1 MSKRSI
7 ALLTVALLAM
17 AACDD
22 APESGRTVVSISNFN
37 QGAPVQSDVVV
48 DNGTDPAYVAE
59 DIVPAVFV
67 ARPYNELVTGT
78 SHSQVVIESYH
89 IDWTRTDGG
98 TGALA
103 SRDEASSIYITVGED
118 TDALIRLVTWGDKSG
133 PVLSGLIGSP
143 NQVSMRADI
152 TFQGRE
158 VGTTEEFEIKTSV
171 SVNFSDAVNI
181 Q

>member
-7 ALLTVALLAM
+7 ALVAVALLAM

-22 APESGRTVVSISNFN
+22 APESGRTVVTITEFN
-37 QGAPVQSDVVV
+37 KGAPVQSDVVV

-59 DIVPAVFV
+59 DLVPVVFT
-67 ARPYNELVTGT
+67 AHPYNDLVTGT
-78 SHSQVVIESYH
+78 THSQVVIESYR
-89 IDWTRTDGG
+89 IVWTRTDGG

-103 SRDEASSIYITVGED
+103 TREEASSIYITVGED

-133 PVLSGLIGSP
+133 PILSGLIGSP
-143 NQVSMRADI
+143 NQIGMRADI
-152 TFQGRE
+152 TFNGRE
-158 VGTTEEFEIKTSV
+158 VGTEQEVELQTSV

>member
-22 APESGRTVVSISNFN
+22 APESGRTVVSITEFN

-48 DNGTDPAYVAE
+48 DNGTDPPYVAE
-59 DIVPAVFV
+59 DLVPAVFT
-67 ARPYNELVTGT
+67 ARPYSDLVTGT

-89 IDWTRTDGG
+89 IVWTRTDGG
-98 TGALA
+98 SGALA
-103 SRDEASSIYITVGED
+103 TRDEASSIYITVGED
-118 TDALIRLVTWGDKSG
+118 TDATIRLVTWGDKSG
-133 PVLSGLIGSP
+133 PVLSGLMGSSNQIG
-143 NQVSMRADI
+143 MRADI
-152 TFQGRE
+152 TFHGRE
-158 VGTTEEFEIKTSV
+158 VGTDEEMELQTSV

>member
-7 ALLTVALLAM
+7 ALVAVALLAM

-59 DIVPAVFV
+59 DIVPATFV
-67 ARPYNELVTGT
+67 ARPYNDLVTGT
-78 SHSQVVIESYH
+78 SHSQVVIASYH
-89 IDWTRTDGG
+89 IVWTRTDGG
-98 TGALA
+98 TGALPA
-103 SRDEASSIYITVGED
+103 RDEASAIYITVGED
-118 TDALIRLVTWGDKSG
+118 TDALIRLVTWGDKNNA
-133 PVLSGLIGSP
+133 VLSGLIGSP
-143 NQVSMRADI
+143 NQVGMRADI
-152 TFQGRE
+152 TFHGRE
-158 VGTTEEFEIKTSV
+158 VGTDEEVELQTSV
-171 SVNFSDAVNI
+171 SVNFSDAINT